1 MENQGPKGFFMT
13 IFSSVKDR
21 KRIFE
26 CVNSLPESINI
37 FFQDSEWIQKLD
49 YEHVPFHYRKFHEHG
64 HLFQDYP
71 INIPKKV
78 DKGKAPVDQE
88 GFLNVPNKK
97 KSNKKSTILI
107 PSTQATSNQNNL
119 KNMMDKVEDLP

>member
-1 MENQGPKGFFMT
+1 
-13 IFSSVKDR
+13 
-21 KRIFE
+21 
-26 CVNSLPESINI
+26 
-37 FFQDSEWIQKLD
+37 LD

-78 DKGKAPVDQE
+78 NKGNAPVDQE

-107 PSTQATSNQNNL
+107 PSTQASSNKNNL
-119 KNMMDKVEDLP
+119 KNMMDKVEDLPSSGNTSKFPTWSQLGQHHRQRLSKMNPIDKK